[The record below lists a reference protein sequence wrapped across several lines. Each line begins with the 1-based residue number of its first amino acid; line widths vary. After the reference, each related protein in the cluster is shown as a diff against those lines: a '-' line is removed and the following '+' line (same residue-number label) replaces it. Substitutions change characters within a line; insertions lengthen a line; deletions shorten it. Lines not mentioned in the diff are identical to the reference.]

1 MKILPLYPTPSVPD
15 GNQVYP
21 PREDSFL
28 LHEVALL
35 EISPEDY
42 VLEVGTGTGFVISD
56 LPDCRMIVGTDI
68 NPHAVLIAHDNGVMA
83 VRTDMVRG
91 LKRIFTLIL
100 FNPPYLPTLHS
111 ERINDWLEYALDGG
125 VDGRETLSRFL
136 AEIPGIMASKG
147 RILIL
152 ISELQDFEICENLF
166 LSSGFFWEI
175 IERRLLEDG
184 ENLRVYRLKRN

>member
-56 LPDCRMIVGTDI
+56 LPACRMIVGTDI

-91 LKRIFTLIL
+91 LKRIFTLVL

-152 ISELQDFEICENLF
+152 ISELQDFEKCENLF
-166 LSSGFFWEI
+166 LSSGFF
-175 IERRLLEDG
+175 LG
-184 ENLRVYRLKRN
+184 NY